1 MPIDEKYIRL
11 KASRASGP
19 GEQRVNRRSTK
30 IQAWVNIG
38 ELPFS
43 EEEKAT
49 IRRKLAGRI
58 NENDEFEV
66 ESEEERFQEQN
77 RKTAVEKINRLIE
90 DALYEDAPRIPTKP
104 SKGAKEKR
112 LRRKHLRYQKKKSR
126 RDAKQTDVENAT

>member
-1 MPIDEKYIRL
+1 M
-11 KASRASGP
+11 
-19 GEQRVNRRSTK
+19 NRRSTK

-90 DALYEDAPRIPTKP
+90 DAPRIPTKP